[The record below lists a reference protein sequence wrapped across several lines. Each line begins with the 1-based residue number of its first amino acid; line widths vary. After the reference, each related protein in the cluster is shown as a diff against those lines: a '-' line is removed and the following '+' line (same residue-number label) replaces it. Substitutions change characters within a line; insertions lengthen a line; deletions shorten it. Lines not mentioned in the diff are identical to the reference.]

1 MRSWWWAWVGTA
13 VGVLFS
19 YAFAGA
25 VHIAKGPF
33 IEVADSSSAIISWA
47 TDEPSNSRVWYGED
61 ADDLTGIAEGPER
74 TTEHRVRIEGL
85 QPNTTYYFQIESVPS
100 STSSKTENPAIMSF
114 RTVAVGQQSVHNQK
128 ASIAQRG
135 LSTFGEEETVKR

>member
-1 MRSWWWAWVGTA
+1 
-13 VGVLFS
+13 
-19 YAFAGA
+19 
-25 VHIAKGPF
+25 
-33 IEVADSSSAIISWA
+33 
-47 TDEPSNSRVWYGED
+47 VWYSED

>member
-1 MRSWWWAWVGTA
+1 MRSWWWAWVGIA

-19 YAFAGA
+19 YALAGA

-33 IEVADSSSAIISWA
+33 IISWA
-47 TDEPSNSRVWYGED
+47 TDEPSNSRVWYSED